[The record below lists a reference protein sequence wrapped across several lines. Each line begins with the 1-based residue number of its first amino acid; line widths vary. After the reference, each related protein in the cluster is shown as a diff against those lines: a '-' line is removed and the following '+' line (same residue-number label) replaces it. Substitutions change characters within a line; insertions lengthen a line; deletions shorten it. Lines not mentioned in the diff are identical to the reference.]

1 MSENHQHTACI
12 IGGGMSGLFT
22 GALLAKNGYKV
33 TVLEKNHIIGGGL
46 QSFRRGDVVF
56 NTGMQAC
63 AGYISGMISYQVCKY
78 LGVSNEIKLLATDS
92 QKQEI
97 IWLNN
102 NKSICLPKGRDA
114 YQTYLVQLFPHE
126 ENGIKELLDC
136 VFRVGHTFDY
146 LFLQPIQRYEENVPY
161 AYMSADELVRKY
173 IHDDNLVA
181 ILEYVG
187 WTTGHCLKA
196 MPALEFCMMLTLYI
210 LGSHRFVNGAKQLA
224 DALCNVIE
232 QKGGIVENDTEIC
245 EVNGEDGNIDYV
257 VATDGRRW
265 ESEIFVWACTPK
277 ILLTVCREQ
286 VFRKSMT
293 QRIQE
298 YINPFSVFV
307 VFCHLKKEKF
317 KFINSSVYI
326 PKSSKHPNLPQS
338 IVFVTTPRS
347 ESDQWAESMEIYI
360 PANYEDLA
368 PWIATHV
375 GERGDEYEIFKER
388 IALEAINTIS
398 VYYPELSDAILNINV
413 ASGLTIRDYYGNPNG
428 SCYGQ
433 QGLYIPI
440 KTKLKNLY
448 MTGQAV
454 QNQGLAGIATTS
466 VLTSEIILG
475 RTLIEE
481 IAQA

>member
-1 MSENHQHTACI
+1 MSNANQHTVCI

-63 AGYISGMISYQVCKY
+63 AGYIPGMISYQVCKY
-78 LGVSNEIKLLATDS
+78 LGVANEINLMATDKD
-92 QKQEI
+92 KQEI
-97 IWLNN
+97 IWLSK
-102 NKSICLPKGRDA
+102 NKFICLPKGRDA
-114 YQTYLVQLFPHE
+114 YQAYLTQMFPDE
-126 ENGIKELLDC
+126 ASGISELLDC
-136 VFRVGHTFDY
+136 VFRTGHTFDY

-161 AYMSADELVRKY
+161 AYMTAEELIRKY
-173 IHDDNLVA
+173 ISNDKLVG
-181 ILEYVG
+181 IFEYVG
-187 WTTGHCLKA
+187 WTTGHCLKS

-224 DALCNVIE
+224 DALCAVVE
-232 QKGGIVENDTEIC
+232 QNEGEVLNDTEIC
-245 EVNGEDGNIDYV
+245 EVKGENGIINFV
-257 VATDGRRW
+257 LATDGRKW
-265 ESEIFVWACTPK
+265 GDDNFVWACSPK
-277 ILLTVCREQ
+277 LLLDACQ
-286 VFRKSMT
+286 DQIFRKSMT

-307 VFCHLKKEKF
+307 VFCQLKKEKF
-317 KFINSSVYI
+317 KFINSSVYL
-326 PKSSKHPNLPQS
+326 PQTLKNQHLPQS

-360 PANYEDLA
+360 PANYDDLA
-368 PWIATHV
+368 QWEDTHM
-375 GERGDEYEIFKER
+375 GKRGVEYETYKEHVAQDALDI
-388 IALEAINTIS
+388 IAS
-398 VYYPELSDAILNINV
+398 YYPELSDAVMSINV

-466 VLTSEIILG
+466 VLTAETILG
-475 RTLIEE
+475 RSLIEE
-481 IAQA
+481 IAKA